1 MRDFIRFLDSY
12 KNLLVFIVLQ
22 ILCFTLVFRTS
33 VFQRGV
39 FLSSVNSVTGSMF
52 ETREGMRDYFH
63 LAEENEQLVNENL
76 WLIDKSKLAYEKVDK
91 DYAMIDDTLFLKRYT
106 FQAANVINST
116 KSALKNYV
124 TLDKG
129 RRHGVEDRMGVL
141 SNMSLLGKVVKVTE
155 NYSLVEPV
163 INLEFSV
170 AAKLERSAYFGS
182 LTWPGIDYR
191 IAQLNEIP
199 KEADINK
206 GDKVVSRGAGSLF
219 PAGIPIGKVEEVV
232 LDDGGNFFNVIVRLD
247 VDMSKLNKVMLIKD
261 LHIEE
266 LDSLQSEIDLP

>member
-12 KNLLVFIVLQ
+12 KNLLIFIVLQ
-22 ILCFTLVFRTS
+22 IICLSLVFRTS
-33 VFQRGV
+33 VFQRGI
-39 FLSSVNSVTGSMF
+39 FLSSVNSFSGSIF
-52 ETREGMRDYFH
+52 EKRENMRDYFH
-63 LAEENEQLVNENL
+63 LAEENEQLVQENL
-76 WLIDKSKLAYEKVDK
+76 KLIHASKLAYEKVDK
-91 DYAMIDDTLFLKRYT
+91 DYAMIDDTLFLKRYS
-106 FQAANVINST
+106 FQSANVINST

-129 RRHGVEDRMGVL
+129 KRHGVEDRMGVL
-141 SNMSLLGKVVKVTE
+141 SGMSLLGKVVKVTE

-163 INLEFSV
+163 INRDFSV

-182 LTWPGIDYR
+182 LTWPGEDYR

-199 KEADINK
+199 KEADIQN

-219 PAGIPIGKVEEVV
+219 PAGIPIGEVEEVK
-232 LDDGGNFFNVIVRLD
+232 LDDGGNFFSVLVRLD

-266 LDSLQSEIDLP
+266 LDSLQSEIELP